1 MRTVVHGVKEDLIDY
16 EHWIHRR
23 RTKMGLV
30 NMYKEICFVLHKHR
44 HTWEARNCE
53 MYKLTLSFLF
63 VILSGFIILYIQ
75 IDQKHNDLK
84 INLRS
89 HALLLALSLWPPL
102 LSLPLTWALGL
113 WQKKKEVIYI
123 KIKFS
128 IRFVTGN

>member
-1 MRTVVHGVKEDLIDY
+1 MNIYHGNIIKKNLRTVVHGVKEDLIDY

-84 INLRS
+84 TKLAFSCAIVSVITVTSIAVFTINLSPRS
-89 HALLLALSLWPPL
+89 
-102 LSLPLTWALGL
+102 LT
-113 WQKKKEVIYI
+113 KKKGSYI
-123 KIKFS
+123 H
-128 IRFVTGN
+128 